1 MADRLYKRLFASE
14 NETEQVEVD
23 KENADDKNAR
33 MTEVENQ
40 RRHVNEIVMHSVQLE
55 DEETQNPLL
64 QLEME

>member
-23 KENADDKNAR
+23 KENADDKNSR